1 MCLETSIFSIG
12 KTSLRAAILIQLHSV
27 PFVWNRSRRSQP
39 ARRRLRQRTAIARC
53 RPPADRRT
61 GPQRRPALRH
71 LPTAP
76 SLPRMRLQDTIQV
89 NNEQFLFFIYDV
101 LFYIN
106 IGPSVRPLELT
117 MGKTFCFSDEEASSS
132 FSPEFERSINRSML
146 DSLLNLYKHCCQG
159 GSFLAHRRWE
169 TYTNELLVIRRTW
182 LNPVKTM

>member
-1 MCLETSIFSIG
+1 MAESTSSAASLSTDGHCPMSSASGSSNWPTTASGPATSPDSSESPTDASPRYYPG
-12 KTSLRAAILIQLHSV
+12 KQRAVS
-27 PFVWNRSRRSQP
+27 
-39 ARRRLRQRTAIARC
+39 
-53 RPPADRRT
+53 
-61 GPQRRPALRH
+61 
-71 LPTAP
+71 
-76 SLPRMRLQDTIQV
+76 
-89 NNEQFLFFIYDV
+89 FFIYDV